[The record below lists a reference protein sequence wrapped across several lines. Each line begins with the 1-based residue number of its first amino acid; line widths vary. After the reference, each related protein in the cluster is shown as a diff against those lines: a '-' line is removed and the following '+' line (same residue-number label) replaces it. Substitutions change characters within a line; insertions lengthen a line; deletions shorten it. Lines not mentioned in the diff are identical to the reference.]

1 MLKVAVLCFVAAVA
15 AGLPQRYAPPPGSA
29 PGGISSA
36 FGQPAGPPP
45 GSAPGGIVSS
55 FRPPSPPSP
64 AGVPPGSAPG
74 GIVSSFRPPSPPP
87 RPSPGSAPGGISSSF
102 GASAPPVPILQDE
115 REGPDQL
122 GNYKFNFET
131 GDGISRYEEGSPQ
144 GETGAVASQGGWSFT
159 FPDGTPAVFT
169 FVADANGFRVESD
182 LLPTPPPLPPHA
194 IAQIEK
200 ARQEDAAAAAA
211 SGGRPSLV
219 PQHRPAYSN

>member
-1 MLKVAVLCFVAAVA
+1 MLKVTVLCVVAAVA
-15 AGLPQRYAPPPGSA
+15 AGLPQRYAAPPGSA

-36 FGQPAGPPP
+36 FGQPTLPPA

-55 FRPPSPPSP
+55 FRPPSPSQ
-64 AGVPPGSAPG
+64 GPP
-74 GIVSSFRPPSPPP
+74 
-87 RPSPGSAPGGISSSF
+87 PGSAPGGISSSF
-102 GASAPPVPILQDE
+102 GASAPLVPILEDE
-115 REGPDQL
+115 REGPDQF

-131 GDGISRYEEGSPQ
+131 GNGIIRYEEGFPQ

-169 FVADANGFRVESD
+169 FVADANGYRVESD
-182 LLPTPPPLPPHA
+182 LLPTPHPLPAHA

-200 ARQEDAAAAAA
+200 ARQEDAAAA

-219 PQHRPAYSN
+219 PQHRPAYSVAN

>member
-1 MLKVAVLCFVAAVA
+1 MLKVTVLCVVAAVA
-15 AGLPQRYAPPPGSA
+15 AGLPQRYGPPPGSA

-36 FGQPAGPPP
+36 FGQPIRPSPGSTSGGISSAFGQGTLPSP

-55 FRPPSPPSP
+55 FRPPSPSQ
-64 AGVPPGSAPG
+64 GPP
-74 GIVSSFRPPSPPP
+74 
-87 RPSPGSAPGGISSSF
+87 PGSAPGGISSSF
-102 GASAPPVPILQDE
+102 GASAPPVPILEDQ
-115 REGPDQL
+115 REGPDQF

-131 GDGISRYEEGSPQ
+131 GNGISRNEVGSPQ

-169 FVADANGFRVESD
+169 FVADANGYRVESD
-182 LLPTPPPLPPHA
+182 LLPTPPPLPAHA

-200 ARQEDAAAAAA
+200 ARQEDAAAA

-219 PQHRPAYSN
+219 PQHRPAYSGVN